1 MGAYVDTNGFYGT
14 FDQAGNVFEWN
25 ETVISS
31 SLRGLRGGGHGG
43 GSTGLEAFDRR
54 SDPPGGESD
63 VSGFRVASIPEPNT
77 CLLVAVGSLIMLSL
91 R

>member
-54 SDPPGGESD
+54 SDPPGAKATSQVFAWQ
-63 VSGFRVASIPEPNT
+63 VSLSRTHACWSPWEASS
-77 CLLVAVGSLIMLSL
+77 C
-91 R
+91 